1 MLCSLLQAVW
11 TAVRMRVT
19 HVCSGCV
26 EGGEGGE

>member
-11 TAVRMRVT
+11 TAVRMRV
-19 HVCSGCV
+19 VCSGCV